1 MLTKFTFPSECTR
14 LQSVG
19 SETSKRF
26 NTIPKYMA
34 DKMLFWSDLYTI
46 VYNFLHE
53 DIETYEEAKAYFS
66 EHIDFDCYK
75 EFSDKKICLASS
87 FYFYFDK

>member
-1 MLTKFTFPSECTR
+1 MITKFTFPSECPT
-14 LQSVG
+14 LKSVG
-19 SETSKRF
+19 SQSNNRF

-34 DKMLFWSDLYTI
+34 SKMLFWGDLYTI
-46 VYNFLHE
+46 VYNFLNE
-53 DIETYEEAKAYFS
+53 DIETFEEAKVYFL

-75 EFSDKKICLASS
+75 EFSDKKISLASS